1 MREEFA
7 RSALLLGEQAQERLA
22 RASVAVFGIGGVGGH
37 AAEAIARAG
46 VGRIALFD
54 ADTVSV
60 SNINRQIVALHSTL
74 GLPKAQVMADR
85 IRDINPLCR
94 VEPHIVFY
102 GEDNAAQFPLEGYD
116 YIIDAVDTVSAK
128 ILLSQRARGAGVPVI
143 SAMGCGNKLDPSRF
157 EVADLSKTSVCPL
170 ARVMRRELKARG
182 VTGVKVVYSQEPPCA
197 PAETAGEAP
206 APGRRAV
213 PGSVS
218 WVPGA
223 AGLLLAGEAVKDL
236 LASVQ
241 P

>member
-7 RSALLLGEQAQERLA
+7 RSALLLGEEAEARLA

-37 AAEAIARAG
+37 AAEAVARAG

-54 ADTVSV
+54 ADTVSA

-102 GEDNAAQFPLEGYD
+102 GEENAAQFPLGEYD

-128 ILLSQRARGAGVPVI
+128 LLLIQRAREAGVPVI
-143 SAMGCGNKLDPSRF
+143 SAMGCGNKLDPSRC
-157 EVADLSKTSVCPL
+157 EVADLSRTSVCPL
-170 ARVMRRELKARG
+170 ARVMRRELKNRG
-182 VTGVKVVYSQEPPCA
+182 ITRGIPVVYSEV
-197 PAETAGEAP
+197 PADTSRKPMEEGRPVIGSISYVPGTAG
-206 APGRRAV
+206 
-213 PGSVS
+213 
-218 WVPGA
+218 
-223 AGLLLAGEAVKDL
+223 LYLAGYVIREL
-236 LASVQ
+236 INR
-241 P
+241 